1 MIEVLHGENLK
12 GANPSGEPLKDSA
25 RIKHGF
31 FTRKGGVSDGIY
43 ASLNCGFG
51 SADAQ
56 ANVTENRRRVAGEL
70 GVASSHLITPYQ
82 THSADVV
89 IATIPWNLNDAPK
102 ADAIVTQRK
111 GLAVG
116 ILSADCTPVLF
127 ADFNAGIIGAAHA
140 GWRGAI
146 GGILEAT
153 LEAMV
158 TEGADLSSIQ
168 VSIGPC
174 LHQASFEVG
183 PEFEEQFIET
193 APEYAQFFTQ
203 KTNNIRPQ
211 FDLPGFIMHRLSR
224 AGVIGATDL
233 ASCTYLNESLF
244 YSYRRNTHKK
254 LPDYGR
260 QISAIVLT

>member
-1 MIEVLHGENLK
+1 MVEFLQGENLK
-12 GANPSGEPLKDSA
+12 GGNLRGGGAV
-25 RIKHGF
+25 KHGF
-31 FTRKGGVSDGIY
+31 FTRKNGASDGIY

-51 SADAQ
+51 SGDAQ

-89 IATIPWNLNDAPK
+89 VATAPWTKEDAPK
-102 ADAIVTQRK
+102 ADAIVTKQK

-116 ILSADCTPVLF
+116 VLSADCTPVLF
-127 ADFNAGIIGAAHA
+127 ADFNAGVIGAAHA

-146 GGILEAT
+146 DGILEAT
-153 LEAMV
+153 LEAMII
-158 TEGADLSSIQ
+158 EGADLGSIQ
-168 VSIGPC
+168 AAVGPC

-183 PEFEEQFIET
+183 PEFDAQFIQT
-193 APEYAQFFTQ
+193 ATEYAQFFTQ
-203 KTNNIRPQ
+203 MPNSIRSR
-211 FDLPGFIMHRLSR
+211 FDLPGFVMHRLNR

-233 ASCTYLNESLF
+233 ANCTYLNESLF